1 MSSKLAGLN
10 IRNNLK
16 ANIKLDDKGGVKT
29 DNKKIISFKDSLFTK
44 VSLSIIFRLMHDEVI
59 EVIPPDV
66 LFFGK
71 NYQLLR
77 SLLII
82 RKMTIYTIC
91 SLDQEAINRIGKYSD
106 EDWSSFSK
114 LQMHLKNYYNIK

>member
-1 MSSKLAGLN
+1 
-10 IRNNLK
+10 
-16 ANIKLDDKGGVKT
+16 
-29 DNKKIISFKDSLFTK
+29 
-44 VSLSIIFRLMHDEVI
+44 MHDEVI